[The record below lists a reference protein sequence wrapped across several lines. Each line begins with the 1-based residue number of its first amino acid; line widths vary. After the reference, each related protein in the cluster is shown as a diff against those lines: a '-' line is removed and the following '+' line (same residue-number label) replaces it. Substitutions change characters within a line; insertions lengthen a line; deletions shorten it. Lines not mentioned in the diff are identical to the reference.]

1 MMYVKK
7 ESKFLLLVKF
17 YLFRCQ
23 SLNFALFY
31 IYENLSGV

>member
-1 MMYVKK
+1 MYVKK
-7 ESKFLLLVKF
+7 ESKFFLLVKF
-17 YLFRCQ
+17 CLLGYR